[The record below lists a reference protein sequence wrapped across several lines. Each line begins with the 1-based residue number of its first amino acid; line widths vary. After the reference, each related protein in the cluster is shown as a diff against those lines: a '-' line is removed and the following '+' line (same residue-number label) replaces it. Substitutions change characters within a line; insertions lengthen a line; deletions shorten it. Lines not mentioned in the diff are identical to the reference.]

1 MHPINKT
8 KTMKIAVVGAT
19 GLVGSKMLQVLD
31 EQQVQ
36 MNELIVA
43 ASKRSVGKEIVFK
56 GKAHKVVSVD
66 EAIKQR
72 PDIAIF
78 SAGGAASKQ
87 YAPRFAAQG
96 TFVIDNSSAWR
107 MDKDV
112 PLVVPEINAD
122 TITNDTKIIANP
134 NCSTIQMVMALA
146 PIHKAFGIKRLVIS
160 TYQSVSGSGI
170 KGINQLNCEE
180 IEYSQLI
187 NQNLDCFVPRND
199 AKRQKTDNSQLSTL
213 NSQPST
219 PNNPQLSTL
228 NSQLPNAY
236 PHQIYRN
243 VLPHGGDFCDNG
255 YTTEEEKLVNET
267 CKILRDNSIAITA
280 TVCRVPV
287 TGGHS
292 EAVNVETLRPFDL
305 EEVRKMLASTQ
316 GIIVQD
322 DPANNLYPMAL
333 TAYDKDEVFVG
344 RIRRDFSVE
353 NGLNL
358 WIVSDN
364 IRKGA
369 ATNAVQIAQY
379 LINTQKFGPSTGSG
393 PIVRSEVK
401 GA

>member
-1 MHPINKT
+1 
-8 KTMKIAVVGAT
+8 MKIAVVGAT

-31 EQQVQ
+31 EQKVQ
-36 MNELIVA
+36 IDELIVA
-43 ASKRSVGKEIVFK
+43 ASERSVGKEIVFQDK
-56 GKAHKVVSVD
+56 TYKVVSVD
-66 EAIKQR
+66 EAINQR

-87 YAPRFAAQG
+87 YAPRFAEQDS
-96 TFVIDNSSAWR
+96 FVIDNSSAWR
-107 MDKDV
+107 MGKDV

-160 TYQSVSGSGI
+160 TYQSVSGSGL
-170 KGINQLNCEE
+170 KGINQLNNEE
-180 IEYSQLI
+180 S
-187 NQNLDCFVPRND
+187 
-199 AKRQKTDNSQLSTL
+199 KNSQLSTL
-213 NSQPST
+213 NSQLT
-219 PNNPQLSTL
+219 
-228 NSQLPNAY
+228 NAY

-243 VLPHGGDFCDNG
+243 VLPHAGDFCEND

-267 CKILRDNSIAITA
+267 RKILQDNNIAITA
-280 TVCRVPV
+280 TACRVPV

-292 EAVNVETLRPFDL
+292 EAVNVETERPFEI
-305 EEVRKMLASTQ
+305 EEVRRLLAAMP
-316 GIIVQD
+316 GVVVQD
-322 DPANNLYPMAL
+322 DPANNIYPMAI
-333 TAYDKDEVFVG
+333 TSFDKDEVFVG
-344 RIRRDFSVE
+344 RIRRDFSVA

-379 LINTQKFGPSTGSG
+379 IIRQYFKQ
-393 PIVRSEVK
+393 
-401 GA
+401 